1 MNKMKVIRPETE
13 LIWLGT
19 VDDGRK
25 LVINTNNGNL
35 SDDLITITA
44 DDSDESLWFEIV
56 QNDQVVQI
64 PLAVIKEALEIASEV
79 HSESWYEKNVYS
91 KLKCGG

>member
-1 MNKMKVIRPETE
+1 MSKMKVIRPKTE

-19 VDDGRK
+19 VDEGKK

-44 DDSDESLWFEIV
+44 DDCDESLWFEIV

-64 PLAVIKEALEIASEV
+64 SLAVIKEALEMASEV
-79 HSESWYEKNVYS
+79 HSESWYEKNVYN
-91 KLKCGG
+91 KT